1 MRGYRPQLALAE
13 LTAVDD
19 SGKQQTVSHY
29 AFKGEDHSGVYRP
42 QPFGMSS
49 RPPKGSTGIVVSLG
63 GERSRSVFLGG
74 EHDDHRPRD
83 LEEGE
88 AKLYDA
94 EGNLIYL
101 SRKNGTKIKTVKGD
115 TVIETD
121 DGKLTLSS
129 KGDKTLESK
138 NGKVTMKASGDV
150 VIEASGRILLGGA
163 GATAAVATNAGYS
176 TKVFAVL

>member
-13 LTAVDD
+13 ISAVDD

-29 AFKGEDHSGVYRP
+29 AFRGEDHSGVYRP
-42 QPFGMSS
+42 QQFGFSS

-88 AKLYDA
+88 GKLYDA
-94 EGNLIYL
+94 AGNLIYMAG
-101 SRKNGTKIKTVKGD
+101 KNGTKIKTVKGD

-129 KGDKTLESK
+129 KGDKTIESK

-150 VIEASGRILLGGA
+150 VIEASGKILLGGA

-176 TKVFAVL
+176 TKVFAVI

>member
-13 LTAVDD
+13 ISAVDD

-83 LEEGE
+83 L
-88 AKLYDA
+88 
-94 EGNLIYL
+94 
-101 SRKNGTKIKTVKGD
+101 
-115 TVIETD
+115 
-121 DGKLTLSS
+121 
-129 KGDKTLESK
+129 
-138 NGKVTMKASGDV
+138 
-150 VIEASGRILLGGA
+150 
-163 GATAAVATNAGYS
+163 
-176 TKVFAVL
+176 